1 MCCDLRSQCRY
12 GTSIYLKCHSWIFGS
27 LGWKPMLQ
35 NVSGSWCF
43 LCTPNP
49 LDSVGQN
56 TPWCWSAEL
65 AGLDPNFVPNCL
77 SKIFRYLATTRAIIT
92 ETIPWFND
100 RVVGQNLHVPCFC
113 IINHLSQY
121 QIVPGTRQA
130 EVSKKWNN
138 YRKEMASR
146 KVIVIQ
152 KQWSVEVV
160 RCINEWANGGSGA
173 TDMKWKHPC
182 TADWMNQWI
191 DEPMNQVEPVNIE
204 PKNHSSNEALTQWI
218 NQQWTNESKNQSFSD
233 SMNQWISESLSRWIN
248 ESMFQWIN
256 ESMNWWFGETL
267 TQWTHACTI

>member
-1 MCCDLRSQCRY
+1 MEICFRY
-12 GTSIYLKCHSWIFGS
+12 STSIYLKCHSWIFGS

-43 LCTPNP
+43 LYTPNP
-49 LDSVGQN
+49 LDCVGQN
-56 TPWCWSAEL
+56 TPWCWFGEL
-65 AGLDPNFVPNCL
+65 AGLDPTFVPNCL

-121 QIVPGTRQA
+121 QIVAGTRQA

-138 YRKEMASR
+138 YRKEMVSR
-146 KVIVIQ
+146 KVIVMQ

-160 RCINEWANGGSGA
+160 RCINEWANGRSGA
-173 TDMKWKHPC
+173 TEIKWKHPC
-182 TADWMNQWI
+182 TADWMKQWTDESIIQWFNESSCESLNQWSR
-191 DEPMNQVEPVNIE
+191 EP
-204 PKNHSSNEALTQWI
+204 
-218 NQQWTNESKNQSFSD
+218 
-233 SMNQWISESLSRWIN
+233 LSRWIN

-256 ESMNWWFGETL
+256 ESLNWWFGEIL
-267 TQWTHACTI
+267 TQWTHACMI